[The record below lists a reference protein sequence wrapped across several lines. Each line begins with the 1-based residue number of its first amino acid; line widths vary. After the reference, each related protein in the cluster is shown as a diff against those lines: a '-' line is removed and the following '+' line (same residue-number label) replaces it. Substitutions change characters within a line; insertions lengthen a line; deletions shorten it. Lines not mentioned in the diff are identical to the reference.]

1 MIERNKLLAF
11 DFYKSRPFTGSYKK
25 MCYKITK
32 TEIVVDTK
40 KEIDAD
46 GNETEVEIKENRFI
60 AYAWPG
66 PFAYD
71 YTDPDSI
78 ITSELY
84 PFEKDSLDQIT
95 EWLNQQVASLAF

>member
-11 DFYKSRPFTGSYKK
+11 DFYKSRPFTGSYQN

-40 KEIDAD
+40 KETDAE

-71 YTDPDSI
+71 HTDPDQI
-78 ITSELY
+78 IKSELY
-84 PFEKDSLDQIT
+84 PYENASLELIT
-95 EWLNQQVASLAF
+95 DWLNAQTKTLA